1 MAVIKNLI
9 NFNKSLFDAFT
20 SIVIP
25 SLIGIVKHPD
35 EFIRIAASDASW
47 LGKHAKRATLSSIS
61 NFYLNF
67 FSIFN
72 LQPHVR
78 TSVIRLGVCSVV
90 LYPMPLDVAKH

>member
-67 FSIFN
+67 FSQ

-78 TSVIRLGVCSVV
+78 TSVIRLGVYSVV